1 MLPTHDVH
9 CPHCERFLYS
19 AVSLEDVLDADA
31 PTAPRI
37 EQDARGSFLR
47 CPHCEARLAM
57 KPVPRP
63 GRRAFR
69 LAG

>member
-9 CPHCERFLYS
+9 CPHCEGFLYS
-19 AVSLEDVLDADA
+19 AVSLEDVLDPDA
-31 PTAPRI
+31 ATMPLVKEDR
-37 EQDARGSFLR
+37 DGSYLR
-47 CPHCEARLAM
+47 CPHCHSRVAM
-57 KPVPRP
+57 TPVVTA